1 MPATWAL
8 LAPHAARDALLLVG
22 DAPLAEVGAA
32 ITEDDADAV
41 KRWLEE
47 GTLRR
52 PTPEEVT
59 GWEADPVAFE
69 ALIVQPFVLA
79 RPIPV

>member
-1 MPATWAL
+1 M
-8 LAPHAARDALLLVG
+8 
-22 DAPLAEVGAA
+22 
-32 ITEDDADAV
+32 